1 MTNRRAFTLVEVMIT
16 TALISIVIGTLATM
30 YFYAFTRTTRGVTE
44 VAAVLQVQALLDR
57 MDTQISQACDV
68 QIVTSGPGIGLKC
81 TMPQSGTDR
90 DGDGILDIYTP
101 NSVSR
106 RQIGKYVRG
115 KRVWYYMANSA
126 GTFGTAGTTFW
137 QAVRLDDANPTAS
150 DVVNSFTYAPGNQY
164 RWSLLDS
171 VTYVLDGASES
182 VTVTARTSSLARSE
196 TAVGSGTA
204 ESGDN
209 YVVSVPRTTCWR
221 NWWK

>member
-16 TALISIVIGTLATM
+16 TALISIVIGVLVTL
-30 YFYAFTRTTRGVTE
+30 YFYAFTRSTRGVTE

-57 MDTQISQACDV
+57 MDNQIAQACDV
-68 QIVTSGPGIGLKC
+68 QIVTSGPYTALKC

-90 DGDGILDIYTP
+90 DGDGVLDSYTP

-106 RQIGKYVRG
+106 RQIAKYARD
-115 KRVWYYMANSA
+115 KRVWYYMAGA
-126 GTFGTAGTTFW
+126 TGAFATAGNIFW
-137 QAVRLDDANPTAS
+137 QAVRSDDSNPTSA
-150 DVVNSFTYAPGNQY
+150 DAIQSFTYAPGNIY

-171 VTYVLDGASES
+171 VTYAIVASKS
-182 VTVTARTSSLARSE
+182 VTVTARTSTLARKE
-196 TAVGSGTA
+196 QAAGAGVA

-209 YVVSVPRTTCWR
+209 YVVTIMRKTCWR